1 MRHCEFQTRRLS
13 STFAQMSKS
22 KQTALPLVAI
32 VGRPNVGKST
42 LFNRLI
48 GERRS
53 IVGDEPGITRDRIYG
68 ESEWNGKPFALVD
81 TGGIVPDDDALIPA
95 NILKQAG
102 VAIEEA
108 QALVWMVDARKGV
121 TPLDEELARLLRGTG
136 KRVIV
141 AANKAD
147 AVNWESDAGEFHE
160 FGFADVVPI
169 SAEHGN
175 GIGEMLDSIVEGL
188 RVAHKTEDSLG
199 TSDPGSSP
207 TVREGTEVS
216 REDAK
221 AQSYAKRDLNLAI
234 VGRPNVGK
242 SSLLNRLLG
251 EERAI
256 VSPVAGTTRDA
267 VDTLLQTDEQTF
279 RLIDTAGIRRKGK
292 TREMAEK
299 LSVIMAR
306 KSLERADV
314 AIIVLD
320 AEEGIAQLD
329 AAIAGYA
336 VEAGCSIILALNKWD
351 ALEGKLTGTAAAFER
366 KLRDQMKFL
375 SWAPVVTTSAL
386 TGQRVNKLL
395 SVATRANTARS
406 TRVATSRLNDFFER
420 EVKERSGITPAKT
433 HGGARLHV
441 QYITQ
446 IGIRPPQFV
455 VFTSGGKAG
464 LHFSFL
470 RHLENRLRD
479 EFDFFAT
486 PIRIVERHKSRNRRR

>member
-1 MRHCEFQTRRLS
+1 MT
-13 STFAQMSKS
+13 KS
-22 KQTALPLVAI
+22 KKTALPLVAI

-68 ESEWNGKPFALVD
+68 ESEWNGRRFALVD

-121 TPLDEELARLLRGTG
+121 TPLDEELARVLRGTG

-160 FGFADVVPI
+160 FGFAEVIPI

-175 GIGEMLDSIVEGL
+175 GIGEMLDTIVEGL
-188 RVAHKTEDSLG
+188 RG
-199 TSDPGSSP
+199 P
-207 TVREGTEVS
+207 TVKKDVSESRLVGMPGEQIEVS

-256 VSPVAGTTRDA
+256 VSPIAGTTRDA
-267 VDTLLQTDEQTF
+267 VDTLLKTDEQTY

-336 VEAGCSIILALNKWD
+336 VESGCSIILAVNKWD

-375 SWAPVVTTSAL
+375 SWAPVVMISAL

-395 SVATRANTARS
+395 SVATRANKARDL
-406 TRVATSRLNDFFER
+406 RIATSRLNDFFER

-446 IGIRPPQFV
+446 IGVRPPQFV

-486 PIRIVERHKSRNRRR
+486 PIRIVERHKSRKRRR